1 MKLNQLK
8 ATELKELL
16 KKKEVSSLE
25 IVSSVFKEIKCKD
38 KDMNSF
44 ITLIEEDAKKSAE
57 KIDQKIARGEKLG
70 SLAGIPVAIKDN
82 ICVKGNF
89 CTCGSKIL
97 EIFVSPYD
105 ATVVEWLKKED
116 AVIIGKTNM
125 DEFAMGSSNENSYFG
140 PAKNPYDLKRIPGGS
155 SGGSSACVASDM
167 TILALG
173 SDTGGSVRQPASLCG
188 VVGLKPT
195 YGLVSRYGLVA
206 FASSLDQ
213 IGCLTKDVKDCA
225 MLLSVIAGYDRRD
238 STSINF
244 EKKDY
249 TKFLEDGLKDIN
261 IGIPEEYF
269 EKGLDKEVREA
280 VLNGVKMLEKQ
291 GLKTFEVS
299 MPHTDRAIA
308 TYYVLCT
315 AEVSSNLARYD
326 GAKYG
331 FRPEGESDLASMYE
345 RTRSEGFG
353 DEVKRRI
360 ILGTYVLSAGY
371 YEAYYA
377 KAQKVRTFIKEDFDQ
392 AFKKVDLLI
401 TPTSSTT
408 AFKLKE
414 KIDDPLTMYL
424 SDIYTTSANLAGIP
438 AISVP
443 CGKDSKGLPI
453 GLQIMGPPLS
463 EELILRIGYFLERSL
478 SSRSSIPKGA

>member
-1 MKLNQLK
+1 MKLNQRK

-25 IVSSVFKEIKCKD
+25 VVSSVFKEIKSKD
-38 KDMNSF
+38 KDINSF

-57 KIDQKIARGEKLG
+57 KIDRKIARGEKLG

-82 ICVKGNF
+82 ICVKGVF

-97 EIFVSPYD
+97 ENFVSPYD

-140 PAKNPYDLKRIPGGS
+140 QAKNPYALKRIPGGS

-315 AEVSSNLARYD
+315 AEASSNLARYD

-371 YEAYYA
+371 YEEYYA
-377 KAQKVRTFIKEDFDQ
+377 KAQKVRTFIKEDFDR

-401 TPTSSTT
+401 TPTSPTT

-424 SDIYTTSANLAGIP
+424 SDIYTTSANLARIP

-478 SSRSSIPKGA
+478 SSRSSIPKDA